1 VAIVSRVYNHSH
13 HVDGLILMTPD
24 LDAASAGRSLPA
36 PSGAAHST
44 PFTRT
49 EGQLYETIDK

>member
-1 VAIVSRVYNHSH
+1 
-13 HVDGLILMTPD
+13 MTPD

-49 EGQLYETIDK
+49 EGQLYETIDR